1 MDQTE
6 FDNLEANQIPQKS
19 QFLSD
24 ILNCTIQQL
33 NVNINTEANSMNSL
47 SKRNSSI
54 ANNNSNQNYQFLE
67 EKLSQTIHTSNLH
80 KISLDEA
87 LAEAEKLLKKNYL
100 LENRKDKLENEK
112 MVQISMIGS
121 RNLQLKHREE
131 LIRSIDS
138 QNNEIHRTN
147 LKLQAQLIASNKNV
161 DLLQNQLKLKEME
174 ISQLKTLCGSITD
187 ISISMKPELSKNNT
201 SSDKNENEPTFL
213 EKLLQQEKSFL
224 QKLAPID
231 SQIGSINPMSPN
243 TKAVNIK
250 LNPIETSIAEQ
261 VLASNLKKIQEMT
274 KNESTLHKIIE
285 ELEASL
291 EKNHL
296 ESETRYSSL
305 QNKLNATVK
314 DLVSI
319 KESKIEEENPDVY
332 NKEQISAMI
341 RNFKKLKSQNLVLK
355 DNLKRYA
362 SEWTRDLEQ
371 SSSQY
376 IEVVNLKKSYE
387 NLQQDYKDL
396 NKKVAQESDSKLD
409 EKIKSREDIILAQ
422 ASQIQNILWE
432 NHKLREYIL
441 KKLNIA
447 LNPINFKFF
456 KVENCLNQQEIDK
469 YTLIGEQSEQISK
482 LRQKIYVM
490 TSSEKM
496 RVDEEEGEERD
507 TLIDNVA
514 RNQTGDKT

>member
-1 MDQTE
+1 
-6 FDNLEANQIPQKS
+6 
-19 QFLSD
+19 
-24 ILNCTIQQL
+24 
-33 NVNINTEANSMNSL
+33 
-47 SKRNSSI
+47 
-54 ANNNSNQNYQFLE
+54 
-67 EKLSQTIHTSNLH
+67 
-80 KISLDEA
+80 
-87 LAEAEKLLKKNYL
+87 
-100 LENRKDKLENEK
+100 
-112 MVQISMIGS
+112 
-121 RNLQLKHREE
+121 
-131 LIRSIDS
+131 
-138 QNNEIHRTN
+138 
-147 LKLQAQLIASNKNV
+147 
-161 DLLQNQLKLKEME
+161 
-174 ISQLKTLCGSITD
+174 
-187 ISISMKPELSKNNT
+187 
-201 SSDKNENEPTFL
+201 
-213 EKLLQQEKSFL
+213 
-224 QKLAPID
+224 
-231 SQIGSINPMSPN
+231 
-243 TKAVNIK
+243 
-250 LNPIETSIAEQ
+250 
-261 VLASNLKKIQEMT
+261 MT